1 MESRKKANTEYN
13 RKNIE
18 QHLASALNAATPDV
32 WSKLDLTVPQDK
44 PEKGQ
49 EKQRPKASVLW
60 MRRHMGGAAAAAC
73 ICLLAVGGKAY
84 HYECVQVVSQVGI
97 DVNPSV
103 KLSLNRRDR
112 VVQAEGLNE
121 DGAALLEMEQMKG
134 WPVEAA
140 VNQVVDA
147 LAARGYFDEAE
158 QEHAVLVSVAGS
170 TAKRAEAVKSTVSS
184 QVETAL
190 AEKQVKAVV
199 YDQTVEVTP
208 ELEELADTYAVSL
221 GKAEFIGQLVSQNPS
236 LSQDAQGTFDRMMDQ
251 TMEELNQEI
260 NEYSYSTNANVT
272 IIAAEPAE
280 DSSQENMPEV
290 LTREERRDRRKERA
304 KDREEV
310 REEAGQEE
318 GLAEEEDQIRQSEEL
333 QKLPQDTEEL
343 PEESSASQPE
353 SSVSQ
358 NEKWEPESE
367 PELES
372 AAEDQEEAESE
383 TSDDADAVWPLPEE
397 SLPEEESQPEE
408 EEELASPSSVEQIQ
422 EEEES
427 GGSPD
432 LKEGETIKEGAPEE
446 ENPEEVNSEEA
457 DSEEVDSEEADS
469 EASSSEESD
478 TDEVNSEEADSQD
491 KEEQAVPS
499 DLETEESKASQEPED
514 TETAEASE
522 EESSEEES
530 SEEEKSTVKK
540 ESLAET
546 ADQERNNKEEIHQEE
561 LLTEESQ
568 TEEEQ
573 TAFEEEELVQEEGGS
588 RIIHSS
594 QGQFDGEGPGD
605 MITEPLTGTMITS
618 NGTQI
623 IFETIEE
630 EEKEPEY
637 ASQFLSELERQL
649 LEKGPGAF
657 ISNEPVYFADPRR
670 VFGTVIWVGDR

>member
-318 GLAEEEDQIRQSEEL
+318 GLAEEEDQIRQPEEL

-383 TSDDADAVWPLPEE
+383 ISDDAVWPLPEE
-397 SLPEEESQPEE
+397 ALPEEESQPEE

-432 LKEGETIKEGAPEE
+432 LKEEESIKEDAPEE
-446 ENPEEVNSEEA
+446 ENPEEVNEVNSEEA

-491 KEEQAVPS
+491 KEEQTVPS
-499 DLETEESKASQEPED
+499 DLETEESKASQEPEE
-514 TETAEASE
+514 TETAEA
-522 EESSEEES
+522 SEEES

-540 ESLAET
+540 ESLMET
-546 ADQERNNKEEIHQEE
+546 ADQERNNQEEIHQEE
-561 LLTEESQ
+561 LLAEESQ
-568 TEEEQ
+568 IEEEQ
-573 TAFEEEELVQEEGGS
+573 TAFEEEKLAQEEGGS

>member
-49 EKQRPKASVLW
+49 EKQRPKAPVLW

-318 GLAEEEDQIRQSEEL
+318 GLAEEEDQIRQPEEL

-397 SLPEEESQPEE
+397 ESQPEE

-427 GGSPD
+427 EGSPD
-432 LKEGETIKEGAPEE
+432 LKEEETIKEDAPEE
-446 ENPEEVNSEEA
+446 ENPEEVNEVNSEEA

-491 KEEQAVPS
+491 KKEQTIPS

-514 TETAEASE
+514 TETAEA
-522 EESSEEES
+522 SEEES

-561 LLTEESQ
+561 LLAEESQ

>member
-318 GLAEEEDQIRQSEEL
+318 GLAEEEDQIRQPEEL

-397 SLPEEESQPEE
+397 ESQPEE

-427 GGSPD
+427 EGSPD
-432 LKEGETIKEGAPEE
+432 LKEEETIKEDAPEE
-446 ENPEEVNSEEA
+446 ENPEEVNEVNSEEA

-491 KEEQAVPS
+491 KKEQTIPS

-514 TETAEASE
+514 TETAEA
-522 EESSEEES
+522 SEEES

>member
-49 EKQRPKASVLW
+49 EKQRPKAPVLW

-318 GLAEEEDQIRQSEEL
+318 GLAEEEDQIRQPEEL

-427 GGSPD
+427 EGSPD
-432 LKEGETIKEGAPEE
+432 LKEEETIKEDAPEE
-446 ENPEEVNSEEA
+446 ENPEEVNEVNSEEA
-457 DSEEVDSEEADS
+457 DSEVVDSEEADS

-478 TDEVNSEEADSQD
+478 SDEVNSEEADSQD
-491 KEEQAVPS
+491 KEEQTVPS

-522 EESSEEES
+522 EESSEEE
-530 SEEEKSTVKK
+530 KSTVKK

-546 ADQERNNKEEIHQEE
+546 ADQERNNQEEIHQEE
-561 LLTEESQ
+561 LLAEESQ